1 MQTSTLTYNQ
11 TKQFR
16 AEYTNE
22 HGEECVL
29 IATVRHDD
37 RCKNGHNT
45 FSITGD
51 LYDRP
56 QRIPGEASVKN
67 AKGKTLW
74 LGSCGCIHEEIAE
87 HIPELAPFIK
97 WHLTSTDGPMHYVAN
112 TMYHAKAIPK
122 EQGKYFA
129 YFTEPVTKA
138 KKLLEIVDEKTKAE
152 LDALY
157 GDNMSYEP
165 YYNRMVKAAD
175 LEAARS
181 SAVWPDAEL
190 EDFTE
195 EKLKARLPALM
206 EEFKRDVE
214 SLGFTY

>member
-37 RCKNGHNT
+37 KCRNGHNT

-56 QRIPGEASVKN
+56 QRIPFETFAKN

-97 WHLTSTDGPMHYVAN
+97 WHLTSTDGPMHYVSN
-112 TMYHAKAIPK
+112 AIYNATAIQK
-122 EQGKYFA
+122 KQGRYFA
-129 YFTEPVTKA
+129 YFTEPVTKV
-138 KKLLEIVDEKTKAE
+138 KTLLDIVDEKTKVE
-152 LDALY
+152 LDSLHGHA
-157 GDNMSYEP
+157 MSYKP
-165 YYNRMVKAAD
+165 YYNSMAKAAN

-181 SAVWPDAEL
+181 CAVWPDAEL
-190 EDFTE
+190 KDFTE
-195 EKLKARLPALM
+195 KKLKARLPALM

>member
-11 TKQFR
+11 TKQYR

-22 HGEECVL
+22 HEEDCVL

-45 FSITGD
+45 FSITGE
-51 LYDRP
+51 LYDIP
-56 QRIPGEASVKN
+56 HRIHGEASVKN

-74 LGSCGCIHEEIAE
+74 LVSCGCIHQEIAE
-87 HIPELAPFIK
+87 RIPELAPLIK
-97 WHLTSTDGPMHYVAN
+97 WHLTSTDGPMYYVAN
-112 TMYHAKAIPK
+112 TMYHVI
-122 EQGKYFA
+122 
-129 YFTEPVTKA
+129 
-138 KKLLEIVDEKTKAE
+138 
-152 LDALY
+152 
-157 GDNMSYEP
+157 
-165 YYNRMVKAAD
+165 AAD
-175 LEAARS
+175 LESARS
-181 SAVWPDAEL
+181 CAVWPDAEL

-214 SLGFTY
+214 SFGFIY

>member
-1 MQTSTLTYNQ
+1 MTTLTYNQ
-11 TKQFR
+11 KKQFR

-37 RCKNGHNT
+37 QCRNGHNT
-45 FSITGD
+45 FSITGC

-56 QRIPGEASVKN
+56 QRIPGEVSTKN
-67 AKGKTLW
+67 ARGKTLR
-74 LGSCGCIHEEIAE
+74 LESCGCLHEEIAK

-97 WHLTSTDGPMHYVAN
+97 WHLTSTDGPLHYVAN
-112 TMYHAKAIPK
+112 TMYHVKA
-122 EQGKYFA
+122 
-129 YFTEPVTKA
+129 
-138 KKLLEIVDEKTKAE
+138 AE
-152 LDALY
+152 LD
-157 GDNMSYEP
+157 
-165 YYNRMVKAAD
+165 
-175 LEAARS
+175 AARS

-206 EEFKRDVE
+206 AEFKRDVE